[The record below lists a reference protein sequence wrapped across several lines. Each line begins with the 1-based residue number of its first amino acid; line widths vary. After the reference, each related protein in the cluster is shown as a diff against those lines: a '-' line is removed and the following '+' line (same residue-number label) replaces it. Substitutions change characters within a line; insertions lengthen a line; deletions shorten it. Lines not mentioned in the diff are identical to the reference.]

1 MRDTFARVLNE
12 VAMNDNRVVVL
23 AADISPVGKMHEF
36 VAEHPDRFINVGVAE
51 QSMIGIAA
59 GLAITGK
66 IPFCYTIATF
76 ALYRPFEF
84 IRNDLGYQNL
94 PVTIVGMGA
103 GLTYASLGAT
113 HYAQE
118 DVAIASSIPNMEVWA
133 PADPSAVEETILH
146 IMNRNAPGPV
156 YLRIGKSGEPDL
168 STTPISDYKDGGFR
182 EYQGLANKSP
192 DAILFTY
199 GTISVEAIRAA
210 DSLAKNG
217 INLLVVIVGRLKPMN
232 QSIISKYLSLS
243 RLILTFEEHVPNGGI
258 SSIVASNI
266 AISNIAK
273 NFHPITIPDSF
284 EHYYG
289 SHQELLAYHSLT
301 SARICEIVSSQQS
314 S

>member
-12 VAMNDNRVVVL
+12 IAMRDERVVVL

-51 QSMIGIAA
+51 QSMVGIAA

-118 DVAIASSIPNMEVWA
+118 DIAIARSVPNMEVWA
-133 PADPSAVEETILH
+133 PADPSSVEQTIIH
-146 IMNRNAPGPV
+146 IMNRKTTGPV
-156 YLRIGKSGEPDL
+156 YLRLGKSGEPELDATL
-168 STTPISDYKDGGFR
+168 IGNYSDGGFR
-182 EYQGLANKSP
+182 EYFGLPDKSP
-192 DAILFTY
+192 DAVVFTY
-199 GTISVEAIRAA
+199 GTISGEAIAA
-210 DSLAKNG
+210 AKLLAKHQ
-217 INLLVVIVGRLKPMN
+217 INLLVVIIGRLKPVNNNMVA
-232 QSIISKYLSLS
+232 KYLSMSKLV
-243 RLILTFEEHVPNGGI
+243 LTFEEHVPDGGV
-258 SSIVASNI
+258 SSVVANCI
-266 AISNIAK
+266 ALGNEGK
-273 NFHPITIPDSF
+273 NFKPITIPDSF
-284 EHYYG
+284 EHFYG
-289 SHQELLAYHSLT
+289 SHQELLAFHKLTSQRIYEIVLSEHSL
-301 SARICEIVSSQQS
+301 
-314 S
+314 